1 MQVVQQQESLGGEDV
16 ALVAEEGDGA
26 ADVLRE
32 VLLAP
37 ALDGG
42 VAAALGQVQLPPVRL
57 GAEVEQAWR
66 SQRIIEWCREI
77 SSPQGDPYNGICRL
91 LC

>member
-1 MQVVQQQESLGGEDV
+1 MQVVQQEESLCGEDV

-57 GAEVEQAWR
+57 RAEVEQAWW
-66 SQRIIEWCREI
+66 SQCL
-77 SSPQGDPYNGICRL
+77 GH
-91 LC
+91 